1 MATIVDSSNER
12 VLTAYYVAKH
22 VMIFI
27 SFSYDL
33 VMFAG
38 SMCDYWL

>member
-22 VMIFI
+22 GAQLHECNDIHLIF
-27 SFSYDL
+27 L
-33 VMFAG
+33 
-38 SMCDYWL
+38 